1 MLSATHNL
9 QEIFITIIAKM
20 ISIKSVLTN
29 TAQVAQK
36 QFLPFPVNKFLK
48 VSGRKLKTSLGF
60 VNADLYQTPKT
71 FLPEIEPI
79 S

>member
-1 MLSATHNL
+1 M
-9 QEIFITIIAKM
+9 M